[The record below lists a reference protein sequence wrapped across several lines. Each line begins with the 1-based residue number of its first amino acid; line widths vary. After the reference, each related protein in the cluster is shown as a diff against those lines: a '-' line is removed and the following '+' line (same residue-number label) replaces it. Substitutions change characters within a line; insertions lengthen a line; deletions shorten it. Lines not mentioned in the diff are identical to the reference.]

1 LLYEKIK
8 VRGTLLMDAT
18 NLRRWGWVKT
28 FLQRFTTLIVALL
41 SGTVLALFIFLFGL
55 IVPEA
60 IIFPLTFGIGAIFAA
75 IGASWV
81 GNRLATERTRSRLL
95 PIVGISETT
104 AVVVAVGL
112 LALMLNH
119 LPTPGFVI
127 ERSGMAPGRIVDVVL
142 GMVFIALSASW
153 ATWRFRSSERRTG
166 RDAAIMLG
174 LVGLSILI
182 FVATLYTASLFGL
195 VGP

>member
-1 LLYEKIK
+1 
-8 VRGTLLMDAT
+8 MDAA
-18 NLRRWGWVKT
+18 NLWRWGWVKK
-28 FLQRFTTLIVALL
+28 FLQRFATLVVALL
-41 SGTVLALFIFLFGL
+41 SGAVLALFIFLFGL

-182 FVATLYTASLFGL
+182 FIATLYTASLFGL

>member
-1 LLYEKIK
+1 
-8 VRGTLLMDAT
+8 MDAT
-18 NLRRWGWVKT
+18 NLGRWGWLKKL
-28 FLQRFTTLIVALL
+28 LQRFATLAVALL

-55 IVPEA
+55 IMPEP
-60 IIFPLTFGIGAIFAA
+60 IIVPLTFGIGAIFAA

-81 GNRLATERTRSRLL
+81 GNRLVPDHTRSRLL
-95 PIVGISETT
+95 PIVGIAETT
-104 AVVVAVGL
+104 AIVVAVAL
-112 LALMLNH
+112 LVLMSNH

-127 ERSGMAPGRIVDVVL
+127 EWSGMAPGRIVDVVL

-153 ATWRFRSSERRTG
+153 ATWRFRSSERRPG

-174 LVGLSILI
+174 LVGLSILTFI
-182 FVATLYTASLFGL
+182 GTLYIASLFGL